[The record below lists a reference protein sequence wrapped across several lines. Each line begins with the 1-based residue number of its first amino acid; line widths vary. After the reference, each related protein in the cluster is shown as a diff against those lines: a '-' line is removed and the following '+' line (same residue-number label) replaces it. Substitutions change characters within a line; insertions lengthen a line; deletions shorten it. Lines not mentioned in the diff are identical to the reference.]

1 MKLCLK
7 AKEAMQKLIDI
18 CQLAGYIQIVPD
30 GDKVYGK
37 EMAEVFSPLVTDNFK
52 VLKLGKKEDV
62 WPQFSKLFGGKYDL
76 K

>member
-1 MKLCLK
+1 
-7 AKEAMQKLIDI
+7 
-18 CQLAGYIQIVPD
+18 
-30 GDKVYGK
+30 
-37 EMAEVFSPLVTDNFK
+37 MAEVFEPLVTENFK

>member
-1 MKLCLK
+1 
-7 AKEAMQKLIDI
+7 MQDLINI

-30 GDKVYGK
+30 GDKVYGT
-37 EMAEVFSPLVTDNFK
+37 EMAEVFTPLVTDHFK
-52 VLKLGKKEDV
+52 VLNLGIKEDV